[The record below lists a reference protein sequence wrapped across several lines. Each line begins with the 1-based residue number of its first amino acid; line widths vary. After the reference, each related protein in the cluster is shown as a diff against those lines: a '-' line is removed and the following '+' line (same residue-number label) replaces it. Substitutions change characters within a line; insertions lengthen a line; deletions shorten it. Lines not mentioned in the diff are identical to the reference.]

1 MTRVRATLY
10 DAGISQPWCVP
21 FALQLCGSIK
31 ISASVQGPGGRTLSS
46 VTLSSVCNTK
56 LLWTEQM
63 CWCRHCTRQLIV
75 FTQTLY
81 THTQRQGE
89 RYYWLLPLLNAHC
102 VCLCYNRFVCLY
114 RSCFVGTL
122 WPLTCCFLLIPVTL
136 SARSHH
142 SPYDRKHPTST
153 NIYSLRRAE
162 GTFPGTAASHMS
174 DHCDRSI
181 DFYCSLLG
189 MLFSCTQ
196 DQLSTS
202 PWLTSKLSIIVF
214 LQFHITANY
223 CERWMFVVLVF
234 CSVSQLVS
242 FFILSLTFSKMY

>member
-1 MTRVRATLY
+1 MFL
-10 DAGISQPWCVP
+10 S
-21 FALQLCGSIK
+21 
-31 ISASVQGPGGRTLSS
+31 LSS
-46 VTLSSVCNTK
+46 CAAASKSQLQFKDQEEELSP
-56 LLWTEQM
+56 LWPWALFAIPSCFEQSR
-63 CWCRHCTRQLIV
+63 CADVDTVHNNSSCSHKHC
-75 FTQTLY
+75 